1 MVKNIVFG
9 PKKEAGFQISVLTLG
24 TLYEAILSFSS
35 QDRFDSF
42 WPSVCRNARWFV
54 PFRRMC
60 ILVRNRGATFEILGQ
75 FEKGTFVKTTDSKY
89 TAGEDN
95 LGRALMHRD
104 AQWLTKPW
112 DDFQEE
118 RDNLTLWLFE
128 DQPDTLLV
136 LPISVKGKNIGA
148 ILFVTGPVGEED
160 QTMLTALGTVY
171 ALHVGMAY
179 MLIRTTEALNKKN
192 EELGRTLEQLKEMQH
207 QLIMQEKMAS
217 LGNLVAGVSHEINTP
232 VGAMNSMHDT
242 LTRAVDKLKET
253 LEKTFPRDHGDNR
266 DVQSTLDIISDA
278 NQVIATGTQRVT
290 GIVGSLRSFARLDE
304 AELKRADIHEGLEDT
319 LTLIQHDFKDRV
331 RVIKNF
337 GSIPPILCYP
347 SRLNQVFLNLLI
359 NSNKAIKES
368 GEITITTFQKDNRVH
383 VAIQDTGVGIPKDH
397 LEKMF
402 EPGFT
407 TKGTRVGT
415 RLGLATC
422 YQIVQDHRGEIKVES
437 RVGEGSTFTIILPTD
452 LEETVKGDR

>member
-1 MVKNIVFG
+1 MKGAVFG
-9 PKKEAGFQISVLTLG
+9 PKKEGRFQISVLTLG

-54 PFRRMC
+54 PLRRMC
-60 ILVRNRGATFEILGQ
+60 ILLRNGGATFEILGQ
-75 FEKGTFVKTTDSKY
+75 FEKGRFEKTMDSKH
-89 TAGEDN
+89 TAGKDN

-104 AQWLTKPW
+104 AQWFTKPW
-112 DDFQEE
+112 DGFEEE
-118 RDNLTLWLFE
+118 RDKLTLWLFE

-148 ILFVTGPVGEED
+148 ILFVMGPVEEED
-160 QTMLTALGTVY
+160 RTMLTALGTVY

-179 MLIRTTEALNKKN
+179 MLIRTTEALNNKN
-192 EELGRTLEQLKEMQH
+192 EALGKTLEQLKEMQH

-217 LGNLVAGVSHEINTP
+217 LGNLVAGVAHEFNTP

-242 LTRAVDKLKET
+242 MTRAVDKLKET
-253 LEKTFPRDHGDNR
+253 LETTISRDYGDDR
-266 DVQSTLDIISDA
+266 AVQSALKIISDA

-290 GIVGSLRSFARLDE
+290 GIVRSLKSFARLDE

-319 LTLIQHDFKDRV
+319 LTFIQHDFKDRI

-337 GSIPPILCYP
+337 GSIPRILCYP
-347 SRLNQVFLNLLI
+347 SRLNQVFLNILI
-359 NSNKAIKES
+359 NSKKAIKEN
-368 GEITITTFQKDNRVH
+368 GEITITTFQKDNKVY
-383 VAIQDTGVGIPKDH
+383 VAIKDTGAGIPEDH

-407 TKGTRVGT
+407 VKGARVGT

-437 RVGEGSTFTIILPTD
+437 RVGEGSTFTVILPMN
-452 LEETVKGDR
+452 LEERIRDK